1 MVATAA
7 PITIGTKAQENLL
20 SFCKSTQLSTFNP
33 QNIDLRARFKYIDIE
48 YIRENRM
55 AIDQAVQS
63 AIANRGGDKRKIQ
76 DMVIPVVEPQ
86 VESSLAYLTSVFLTG
101 MPIFGIVSGPDN
113 EDEAEQIEAVVSE
126 NSMTGGWPR
135 EFMMFFRDGLKYNF
149 SAIECDWCTKKV
161 YTLETDVKQ
170 GIGANATAKE
180 IQWQG
185 NTIKRCDP
193 YNTLFDPRIK
203 LTEQHIKAEF
213 VGHVELHNRV
223 SLTQYLQSLPY
234 RMNYTKALQSTMQL
248 NSGIMQLYYIP
259 EIFTENL
266 SPTTK
271 TMGLVNWDVWA
282 NGGKLGANGM
292 NYKNLYQLVTR
303 YVRIVPKDFE
313 LNVPANGQVQIWKIV
328 TVNDAEIVYIERLSN
343 AHNYLPIIFG
353 QPIEDGL
360 NLQTKSFAQ
369 KQIPLQ
375 DIASSLVNARF
386 AARRRAITDRGLY
399 DPSRIDPKHMESD
412 SPTAKIPVRPNAY
425 GQDLSKAYYAIPF
438 KDEQTGGIMGDVHEV
453 MNFSNLLS
461 GQNNAQQGQFVKGN
475 KTRSEY
481 EDVQNRASGR
491 QQTMALCLEYQVMV
505 PAKKIILYNV
515 LQYQPSGEVYS
526 YAEKKP
532 VNVNPI
538 DLRKKA
544 YQFKVSDGL
553 TPSSKLMGGEMLQ
566 SAMQIVGTSQELNE
580 EYSVGGIFSALMHLG
595 GLDIDAFKRDQ
606 ANIDQRHQQ
615 QIALEQAKR
624 TPVQGQP
631 QGQPNAAN
639 I

>member
-7 PITIGTKAQENLL
+7 PILIGTKAQENLL

-63 AIANRGGDKRKIQ
+63 AIANRSGDKRKIQ

-113 EDEAEQIEAVVSE
+113 EDEAEQVEAVVSE

-149 SAIECDWCTKKV
+149 SAIECDWCIKKV

-170 GIGANATAKE
+170 GKGANATAKE

-185 NTIKRCDP
+185 NSIKRCDP

-203 LTEQHIKAEF
+203 LTEQHEKAEF

-223 SLTQYLQSLPY
+223 SLTNYLQSLPY
-234 RMNYTKALQSTMQL
+234 RLNYTKALQSTMQL

-266 SPTTK
+266 SPVTK

-292 NYKNLYQLVTR
+292 NYKNLYQLITR
-303 YVRIVPKDFE
+303 FVRIVPKDFE
-313 LNVPANGQVQIWKIV
+313 LNVPAAGQVQIWKIV
-328 TVNDAEIVYIERLSN
+328 TVNDAEIVYVERLSN
-343 AHNYLPIIFG
+343 AHNYLPMLFG

-453 MNFSNLLS
+453 MSFSNLLS

-491 QQTMALCLEYQVMV
+491 QQTMALGLEYQVMV
-505 PAKKIILYNV
+505 PAKKIILYNI

-532 VNVNPI
+532 VNVSPI
-538 DLRKKA
+538 DLRKKVL
-544 YQFKVSDGL
+544 QFKVSDGL